1 MIIPLNLISIY
12 LPFFNQWKLENR
24 IFLHLVCSD
33 LSEDLK
39 SLESLEKIVEMNQS
53 LVVSSLLHENTIF
66 NDNVNRREIQK

>member
-12 LPFFNQWKLENR
+12 FHFLNQWKLGNK
-24 IFLHLVCSD
+24 IFLHLVCSN

-39 SLESLEKIVEMNQS
+39 SLENLEKVVEKNQS
-53 LVVSSLLHENTIF
+53 LVIASLLHENTIL

>member
-12 LPFFNQWKLENR
+12 FHFLNQWELGNK
-24 IFLHLVCSD
+24 IFLHLVCSN

-39 SLESLEKIVEMNQS
+39 SLENLEKVVEKNQS
-53 LVVSSLLHENTIF
+53 LVIASLLHENTIF